1 MSEDP
6 QSEYRALSDGP
17 PIAIRENDERN
28 GDVLLSTGGR
38 RADNFN
44 ISYSGDF
51 RGQSSG
57 TFCDGSHK
65 PDYWPGDGEIR
76 LHRGRHYLL
85 NIRPD
90 VGNQKAQHNFCPCG
104 GMEPRHDRC
113 ADLSV
118 VGLDAKKAAIPL
130 RERRPFCLALN
141 LSISSPCLRGRGRRR
156 EPERASSPE
165 SRKPWL
171 RS

>member
-17 PIAIRENDERN
+17 PIATRENDERN
-28 GDVLLSTGGR
+28 GDVLFSTAGR

-57 TFCDGSHK
+57 TF
-65 PDYWPGDGEIR
+65 YWPGDGEIS

-118 VGLDAKKAAIPL
+118 ACLVAKKAAIPS

-156 EPERASSPE
+156 EPEQPSSPE
-165 SRKPWL
+165 SRRPWL